1 MKGAAHHSSWPT
13 LARFSLPAKVLVS
26 AVLTTMAMA
35 MLGAVGQII
44 VHDIIPTFY
53 GPHQE
58 SAHSPQAGDQ
68 GIPATG
74 RGDLFADGPVR
85 NEAQEPQSFYE
96 TEQFV
101 WMLKWTHIHLFGM
114 SMIFIFVGAAGL
126 FLDLSPKLRAWL
138 IALPFAG
145 VWIDIAGMW
154 LKGFVS
160 PVFFWLHI
168 PGGGVFAS
176 VFGFIFCRA
185 LWEMWGQST
194 D

>member
-13 LARFSLPAKVLVS
+13 LARFSVPAKVLVS

-53 GPHQE
+53 LE
-58 SAHSPQAGDQ
+58 SAHSPQPSEQNDSAVE
-68 GIPATG
+68 
-74 RGDLFADGPVR
+74 RGDLFSEAPVR
-85 NEAQEPQSFYE
+85 TEVQKSQTFYA

-101 WMLKWTHIHLFGM
+101 WTLKWTHIHLFGM
-114 SMIFIFVGAAGL
+114 SMIFIFVGAVTL

-145 VWIDIAGMW
+145 VWIDIASMW

-176 VFGFIFCRA
+176 MFLFVFCRA

>member
-26 AVLTTMAMA
+26 AVLVSMAMA
-35 MLGAVGQII
+35 MLGALGQII

-53 GPHQE
+53 HE
-58 SAHSPQAGDQ
+58 SAHSSQAGEQ
-68 GIPATG
+68 NVSAVE
-74 RGDLFADGPVR
+74 RGDLFADAPVR
-85 NEAQEPQSFYE
+85 NKVQESQTFYE

-101 WMLKWTHIHLFGM
+101 WTLKWTHIHLFGM
-114 SMIFIFVGAAGL
+114 GMIFIFVGAVAL

-138 IALPFAG
+138 IVLPFAG
-145 VWIDIAGMW
+145 VWIDIASMW

-160 PVFFWLHI
+160 PAFFWLHL

-176 VFGFIFCRA
+176 VFLFVFCRA
-185 LWEMWGQST
+185 LWEMWGKST
-194 D
+194 N